1 MFLIRTKAIE
11 ILADIY
17 EHCDS
22 NLRMHPFKSEKYTD
36 NTDEFIKC
44 IRYLQQSGYI
54 ERIQSLAPDSVVI
67 TAKGIDRA
75 EDYII
80 RRG

>member
-22 NLRMHPFKSEKYTD
+22 NLRMKPFHNEKYTD
-36 NTDEFIKC
+36 DIGDFIKC
-44 IRYLQQSGYI
+44 IRYLQQSGFI
-54 ERIQSLAPDSVVI
+54 ERTQSLTPDYVVI

-80 RRG
+80 QQG